1 MAGQEQVR
9 RSGGGGGGDET
20 PGDDAFGQ
28 VSSSNATR
36 DEGLDSV
43 LSDIDGVLETNAE
56 EFVKSF
62 VQKGGE

>member
-9 RSGGGGGGDET
+9 RSGGGGGDET

-28 VSSSNATR
+28 VSASNAAR